1 MPQGTDAP
9 FTIRKGNAYV
19 LFAYDIGQGIDLA
32 ECQGHL
38 TGATEPARI
47 EHRHRAPAYFQF
59 EPPPLRVT
67 EAIAPISMGPY
78 RTSGAVEAVLFDFGA
93 ISITYAIPF
102 NGSLD
107 DLAGFSTLLGADD
120 LLRKDSLRHVERLLG
135 VIRRG
140 VRKVGLSSYTE
151 DYVIFQITDFDSP
164 EPLETFPARH
174 AQAITRILRAEKEA
188 LSEGEVS
195 DALAARIAYGPGDL
209 TLIDWNAALIV
220 DREAEDVRAVL
231 EFANVELLEM
241 RFLDRQ
247 LDEALDGAYD
257 VVSAG
262 RWRAL
267 RPPAAWR
274 TDLRKIGEMQ
284 VDAAILFERVTNAL
298 KLLGDQYLARV
309 HTLASHRFHLP
320 EWNASILRKIE
331 TIESIYRKVHDRAAS
346 LRMEVL
352 EWIIVVLIA
361 LSILLPFLP
370 GFPH

>member
-1 MPQGTDAP
+1 MPQGSDAQ
-9 FTIRKGNAYV
+9 FTIRKGTGYV

-32 ECQGHL
+32 QCQGHL

-67 EAIAPISMGPY
+67 ESIVPIAIGPY
-78 RTSGAVEAVLFDFGA
+78 ATSGAVEAVLFDFGA
-93 ISITYAIPF
+93 ISITYAVPF
-102 NGSLD
+102 AGTLD
-107 DLAGFSTLLGADD
+107 DLVAFSTLLGGDD

-135 VIRRG
+135 VIRSG

-151 DYVIFQITDFDSP
+151 DYVIFQITDFASP

-174 AQAITRILRAEKEA
+174 AQTIARILRAETEA
-188 LSEGEVS
+188 LSEGEVT
-195 DALAARIAYGPGDL
+195 DALATRIAYGPGDL

-231 EFANVELLEM
+231 EFANVQLLEM

-247 LDEALDGAYD
+247 LDDALDGAYD

-352 EWIIVVLIA
+352 EWIIVILIA
-361 LSILLPFLP
+361 LSILLPFVP